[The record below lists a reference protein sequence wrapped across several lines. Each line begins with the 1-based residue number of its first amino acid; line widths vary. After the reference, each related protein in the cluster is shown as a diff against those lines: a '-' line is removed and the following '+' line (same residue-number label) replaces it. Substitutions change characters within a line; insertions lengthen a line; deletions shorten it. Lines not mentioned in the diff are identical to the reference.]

1 MRMPE
6 WLTKGRFQ
14 IYKTPVLK
22 QYVTDF
28 SRAVG
33 VSHALD
39 LWPIL
44 KTFMLVNYNSRVV
57 ICGIFQSGTT
67 LEL

>member
-1 MRMPE
+1 MS
-6 WLTKGRFQ
+6 
-14 IYKTPVLK
+14 
-22 QYVTDF
+22 DF